1 MGGKAGG
8 HTDAEALA
16 QPWDPHLQAL
26 TAEESHFGVLRPL
39 SGCCVSLF
47 PGRGEQA
54 AIPLT
59 GNRRQTKVPSAVFT

>member
-8 HTDAEALA
+8 HTHAEASA
-16 QPWDPHLQAL
+16 QPWDTHLQAW

-54 AIPLT
+54 DIHLM
-59 GNRRQTKVPSAVFT
+59 GNWRQTKVPSAVLT